1 MPNSTQFATA
11 TRTKQRFL
19 TLRPNWVAAI
29 MLALGLLIS
38 SAVVWQ
44 MQANDRQAR
53 RNQIYIQASDHASAI
68 QYNLDRALSAV
79 YALATLVQQ
88 TRGHISNFDATA
100 ETMLTYYPG
109 VSILILAPGGVISN
123 AVPLAG
129 NEKAIGLDLLKDPVM
144 RAETELARATGKLTL
159 AGPLPLRQGG
169 LGLVARMP
177 LFLADDTQ
185 QPVFWGFTNVV
196 LRLPQALASAH
207 LPELEQRNLA
217 YRLWRVNPE
226 SGQRQVIAESGPE
239 PLTYPVDKS
248 FTVPNGAWTLSV
260 APSRGWDN
268 AGRLTAR
275 LGWGVLA
282 SLVLAYLAKLQMRQL
297 ASKANLEQQVVARTH
312 DIQTSQMQLAATLQ
326 AIPDLLF
333 EIDLDGRFITCHAPR
348 NSLVMMPVESLIGKT
363 VHEVMPE
370 AAAQTVLQ
378 ALQEAQRDG
387 VSYGAQLELPLP
399 EGARWFEL
407 SVARKAPAPS
417 QNSSF
422 IVISHDITDRV
433 EAGQHVHQLAYFDSL
448 TGLPNRTLLH
458 ERIHQ
463 AVAQAERRQEQLC
476 VMFLDLDHFKN
487 INDTLGHPVGDQLL
501 VQAALRMQATVRTQD
516 TVARLGGDEFI
527 LLLPDTGA
535 RGSARVANKLLQAIS
550 QPISLAG
557 HDLSVTPSIG
567 VAIYPDD
574 GTNADTLLQ
583 HADTAMY
590 RAKNS
595 GRNGFQFYINSMQTD
610 SARALLLDNDLRR
623 ALEREQLHL
632 HYQPQVS
639 LRTGQVVGVEALL
652 RWTHPALGSIS
663 PVEFIPIAEGNGQI
677 LPIGEWVLRSAMQQA
692 RVWTGVGLPAITVA
706 VNLSAVQFR
715 QPYLVQRVA
724 SILAEEDV
732 PAGVLKLELTES
744 VAQQDPENAMMTMEQ
759 LHQQGVQLSIDD
771 FGTGYSSLSYLKRF
785 KTNQLKIDKSFV
797 QDITQDTDDL
807 AIVRAIISLARSLGL
822 STIAEGVE
830 TQQQLSVLR
839 DLGCDE
845 VQGYLFCKPLPANA
859 LQAWLHQWGEDS
871 QHPTKC

>member
-1 MPNSTQFATA
+1 MQGSTQTA
-11 TRTKQRFL
+11 VLPPYMQLFVR
-19 TLRPNWVAAI
+19 LRPNWVASI
-29 MLALGLLIS
+29 TLALGLLVS

-44 MQANDRQAR
+44 MQANDRQAQ
-53 RNQIYIQASDHASAI
+53 RNQIYTQASDHASAI
-68 QYNLDRALSAV
+68 QNNLDRALTAV

-88 TRGHISNFDATA
+88 THGHINNFDATA
-100 ETMLTYYPG
+100 ETMLAYYPG

-144 RAETELARATGKLTL
+144 RAETQLARASGKLTL

-177 LFLADDTQ
+177 IFLADDTQ

-196 LRLPQALASAH
+196 LRLPQALAAAH
-207 LPELEQRNLA
+207 LPDLAQRNLA

-226 SGQRQVIAESGPE
+226 SGQTQVIAESGPE
-239 PLTYPVDKS
+239 PLTEPVDKS

-260 APSRGWDN
+260 APSNGWDN
-268 AGRLTAR
+268 PMRLAAR
-275 LGWGVLA
+275 LMWGLLA
-282 SLVLAYLAKLQMRQL
+282 SLVLAYLAKLQMRQF
-297 ASKANLEQQVVARTH
+297 ASKVNLEQQVVARTR

-326 AIPDLLF
+326 AIPDQLF
-333 EIDLDGRFITCHAPR
+333 EIDLDGRFITYHAPR
-348 NSLVMMPVESLIGKT
+348 SSLVMMPVESLIGKT
-363 VHEVMPE
+363 VHDVLPE

-378 ALQEAQRDG
+378 ALQDAMRDG
-387 VSYGAQLELPLP
+387 VSYGKQLELSLP
-399 EGARWFEL
+399 TGARWFEL
-407 SVARKAPAPS
+407 SVARKSPAAG

-487 INDTLGHPVGDQLL
+487 VNDTLGHRVGDQLL

-527 LLLPDTGA
+527 LLLPDTSA
-535 RGSARVANKLLQAIS
+535 RGSVRVANKLLQAIS
-550 QPISLAG
+550 QPITLAG
-557 HDLSVTPSIG
+557 HDLSMTPSIG

-574 GTNADTLLQ
+574 GVDADTLLQ
-583 HADTAMY
+583 HADAAMY

-595 GRNGFQFYINSMQTD
+595 GRNGFQFYINSMQAD
-610 SARALLLDNDLRR
+610 AARALLLDNDLRR
-623 ALEREQLHL
+623 ALERAQLHL

-652 RWTHPALGSIS
+652 RWTHPELGSIS

-692 RVWTGVGLPAITVA
+692 SAWALAALPAMTVA

-715 QPYLVQRVA
+715 QPHLVQRVA
-724 SILAEEDV
+724 SILAEEAV

-744 VAQQDPENAMMTMEQ
+744 VAQQDPANATITMEQ
-759 LHQQGVQLSIDD
+759 LHQRGVQLSIDD

-785 KTNQLKIDKSFV
+785 KANQLKIDKSFV
-797 QDITQDTDDL
+797 QDITHDADDL

-830 TQQQLSVLR
+830 TQAQLDVLR
-839 DLGCDE
+839 QLDCDE
-845 VQGYLFCKPLPANA
+845 VQGYLFCKPLPADA
-859 LQAWLHQWGEDS
+859 LQAWLRQWAA
-871 QHPTKC
+871 KN